1 MYGFSPYNEPMKRT
15 TIWLTDAQI
24 KQLAHVSKKRGL
36 AIAELIR
43 RYVDR
48 GLEREK

>member
-1 MYGFSPYNEPMKRT
+1 MAVRHTLITMKRT
-15 TIWLTDAQI
+15 TIWLTEGQL
-24 KQLAHVSKKRGL
+24 KQLARVSKKRGL

-48 GLEREK
+48 GLERER

>member
-1 MYGFSPYNEPMKRT
+1 MKRT
-15 TIWLTDAQI
+15 TIWITDAQI
-24 KQLAHVSKKRGL
+24 KQLARVSKKRGI

-48 GLEREK
+48 GLDREK

>member
-1 MYGFSPYNEPMKRT
+1 MKRT
-15 TIWLTDAQI
+15 TIWLTEAQL
-24 KQLAHVSKKRGL
+24 KQLARVSKRGGL

-43 RYVDR
+43 RYIDR